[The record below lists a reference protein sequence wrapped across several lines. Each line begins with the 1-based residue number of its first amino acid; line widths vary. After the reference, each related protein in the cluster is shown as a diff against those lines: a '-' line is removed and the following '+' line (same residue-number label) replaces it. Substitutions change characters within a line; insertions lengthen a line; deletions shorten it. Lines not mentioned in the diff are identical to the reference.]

1 MPVVN
6 VGLRDRGYSVH
17 VGPGAR
23 DMLGELIP
31 PSAKRVAVITQE
43 SIPWTVDPGLKQLT
57 ITVPDGESAKSMSVV
72 EDICRKMSLM
82 SQL

>member
-1 MPVVN
+1 MPVIN
-6 VGLRDRGYSVH
+6 VELRDRGYPVH
-17 VGPGAR
+17 VGPAMR
-23 DMLGELIP
+23 ELLGGLIP
-31 PSAKRVAVITQE
+31 MGAKQVAVVTQE
-43 SIPWTVDPGLKQLT
+43 SIPWKVDPGLKQLT